1 MIHIFK
7 IKALISVLI
16 LSFIHILSMILIL
29 SMIGHVSRWLNRR
42 MLYLLLL
49 IFVFSTAILLLV
61 VLGLSVG
68 VFSNFI
74 PSLAGEPETQEAQN
88 SLLSN
93 KNIKTVCIIL
103 IQSKYNNAE
112 MTLNSHLLSN

>member
-1 MIHIFK
+1 
-7 IKALISVLI
+7 
-16 LSFIHILSMILIL
+16 MILIL

-74 PSLAGEPETQEAQN
+74 PSLAGEQAPETQDAQN

-93 KNIKTVCIIL
+93 KNIKTVCTIRLYVVQCTII
-103 IQSKYNNAE
+103 IEQ
-112 MTLNSHLLSN
+112 